1 VRALLIVVPFAA
13 AAGLTYWALL
23 SGHDINF
30 YLTYRPPEFT
40 LAATVTVSVAV
51 FVESPAAVAVTVTL
65 PVEAGNVK
73 SPVLSMD
80 PAEVRHLTVE
90 LKAPLPVTVAVH

>member
-1 VRALLIVVPFAA
+1 VLYSPALHETCVMPFKVK
-13 AAGLTYWALL
+13 
-23 SGHDINF
+23 
-30 YLTYRPPEFT
+30 PEFT